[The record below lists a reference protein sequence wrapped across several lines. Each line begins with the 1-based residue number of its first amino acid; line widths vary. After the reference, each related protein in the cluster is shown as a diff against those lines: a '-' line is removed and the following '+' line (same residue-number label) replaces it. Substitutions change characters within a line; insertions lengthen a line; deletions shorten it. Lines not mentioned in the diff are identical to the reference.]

1 MYIYIMYIYIH
12 SNHHFFTSHNIYRMF
27 EAFLPQTSPPAT
39 RWTSPS
45 EWSDVPPAGD
55 GIFDARFD
63 GRCGNVSDGMGQ
75 KPTQRKP
82 KMDQGGWDMLGRSCH

>member
-1 MYIYIMYIYIH
+1 
-12 SNHHFFTSHNIYRMF
+12 MF

-55 GIFDARFD
+55 GKRRDATD
-63 GRCGNVSDGMGQ
+63 VVGTSAGMGQ

-82 KMDQGGWDMLGRSCH
+82 LNGST